1 MDNLHIVNLSSYN
14 RPEIKEDKKRDW
26 VEYGDNND
34 FYTYL
39 IDLYIQSTTNNA
51 IINGVSQMIYGKG
64 IDALD
69 STTKTNEY
77 AALKSIFNDSCL
89 RKISF
94 DLKLLGEA
102 SFQVL
107 YKDKQVVKA
116 EHFPRQTLRAEKCND
131 NGDIEA
137 FYYHNDWSK
146 IKPSDKPKRIAAFGF
161 GNGTEPE
168 IKIVKRYLSGYD
180 YYCPPDY
187 MGGIAYA
194 ELESEVADYLI
205 NDVQNGFSGTKV
217 VNFNNGVPDRDKQL
231 QIKSD
236 VMHKLTG
243 ARGEKVIIAFN
254 NNAESKTT
262 VDDIPLND
270 APQHYE
276 YLSTECVNKL
286 MVAHRITS
294 PLLLGIRD
302 GNNGLGNNS
311 DEIKTAS
318 LLFHNTTIKPY
329 QDLITEAI
337 DDILA
342 VNGISLKLYFKTLQP
357 LEFIETDNAITNEAR
372 EEETGV
378 KLATQ
383 VVSEDAAIINDR
395 LAYSTQQKAE
405 QMAKDLGCEG
415 FHTHDLEGKTWYM
428 PCKEHKLSD
437 NFDDDKMFDLLDEF
451 GEDENLDDWELV
463 DEREVDYDQEESL
476 DKMIGLASTGS
487 ARPKAGSEQDG
498 KNEEGLQFKVRYQY
512 APLKTQANSR
522 EFCKKMV
529 AAKKI
534 YRKEDI
540 MQMSQR
546 AVNAGWG
553 LNGADTYDIWL
564 YKGGGACHHFWMRKT
579 YKAKKEGV
587 KPDVG
592 NPNAEVS
599 VNQAKKDGFK
609 PETNDKKVAMRPK
622 DMPNQGFVN
631 K

>member
-14 RPEIKEDKKRDW
+14 RPKIKEDKKRDW
-26 VEYGDNND
+26 VEYGDDND

-51 IINGVSQMIYGKG
+51 IINGISQMIYGKG
-64 IDALD
+64 LDALD
-69 STTKTNEY
+69 SSTKTDEY

-94 DLKLLGEA
+94 DLKILGEA
-102 SFQVL
+102 SFQVI
-107 YKDKQVVKA
+107 YNKKQVVKA
-116 EHFPRQTLRAEKCND
+116 EHFPRQTLRAEKCNED
-131 NGDIEA
+131 GDIEA
-137 FYYHNDWSK
+137 YYYSNDWK
-146 IKPSDKPKRIAAFGF
+146 NLKPSDKPKRIAAFGF

-168 IKIVKRYLSGYD
+168 IKIIKRYLSGYD

-217 VNFNNGVPDRDKQL
+217 VNFNNGIPDRDKQL

-236 VMHKLTG
+236 VMRKLTG

-276 YLSTECVNKL
+276 YLSNECVGKL

-302 GNNGLGNNS
+302 GNGGLGNNA
-311 DEIKTAS
+311 DEIRTAS
-318 LLFHNTTIKPY
+318 LLFNNTTIRPY
-329 QDLITEAI
+329 QDLIIESI

-342 VNGISLKLYFKTLQP
+342 VNGIALKLYFKTLQP
-357 LEFIETDNAITNEAR
+357 LEFIETDNAITDESR

-378 KLATQ
+378 KL
-383 VVSEDAAIINDR
+383 S
-395 LAYSTQQKAE
+395 
-405 QMAKDLGCEG
+405 
-415 FHTHDLEGKTWYM
+415 
-428 PCKEHKLSD
+428 KEEAD
-437 NFDDDKMFDLLDEF
+437 FDDDEMFNLLQEF
-451 GEDENLDDWELV
+451 GEDENLDEWELV
-463 DEREVDYDQEESL
+463 DEREVDYDQEEAL

-487 ARPKAGSEQDG
+487 ARPNAGSEQDG
-498 KNEEGLQFKVRYQY
+498 ENKEGLQFRVRYQY
-512 APLKTQANSR
+512 APLKTQPNSR

-529 AAKKI
+529 SAKKI

-540 MQMSQR
+540 MQMSQL

-553 LNGADTYDIWL
+553 LSGADTYDIWFF
-564 YKGGGACHHFWMRKT
+564 KGGGACHHFWMRKT
-579 YKAKKEGV
+579 YKAKSEDV
-587 KPDVG
+587 RPDVG

-609 PETNDKKVAMRPK
+609 PETNDKKVATRPV
-622 DMPNQGFVN
+622 DMPNKGFVN

>member
-1 MDNLHIVNLSSYN
+1 MENVHIVSLSSYN
-14 RPEIKEDKKRDW
+14 RPQIKEDKKRDW
-26 VEYGDNND
+26 VEYGDDND

-39 IDLYIQSTTNNA
+39 IDLFIESTTNNA

-64 IDALD
+64 LDALD
-69 STTKTNEY
+69 SSTKTDEY
-77 AALKSIFNDSCL
+77 AALRSIFHDSCL

-107 YKDKQVVKA
+107 YNDKQVARA

-131 NGDIEA
+131 EGQIEA
-137 FYYHNDWSK
+137 YYYFHDWSK
-146 IKPSDKPKRIAAFGF
+146 IKPNDKPKRIAAFGF

-168 IKIVKRYLSGYD
+168 IKIIKRYLSGYD

-194 ELESEVADYLI
+194 ELESEVSDFLI

-217 VNFNNGVPDRDKQL
+217 VNFNNGIPDREQQL
-231 QIKSD
+231 QVKSD
-236 VMHKLTG
+236 VMRKLTG

-262 VDDIPLND
+262 IDDVPLTD

-276 YLSTECVNKL
+276 YLSTESVNKL

-302 GNNGLGNNS
+302 GSNGLGNNA

-337 DDILA
+337 DDILS

-378 KLATQ
+378 K
-383 VVSEDAAIINDR
+383 
-395 LAYSTQQKAE
+395 
-405 QMAKDLGCEG
+405 MAKEEP
-415 FHTHDLEGKTWYM
+415 T
-428 PCKEHKLSD
+428 
-437 NFDDDKMFDLLDEF
+437 FDDDKMFDLLDQF
-451 GEDENLDDWELV
+451 GEDENLEEWDLV
-463 DEREVDYDQEESL
+463 DEREVDYDQEETL

-487 ARPKAGSEQDG
+487 ARPKAGSDQDG
-498 KNEEGLQFKVRYQY
+498 ENKEGVQFKVRYQY
-512 APLKTQANSR
+512 APLKVSANSR

-540 MQMSQR
+540 MQMSQL

-553 LNGADTYDIWL
+553 LNGVATYDIFL
-564 YKGGGACHHFWMRKT
+564 YKGGGGCHHFWMRKT
-579 YKAKKEGV
+579 YMAKAEGV

-599 VNQAKKDGFK
+599 VNQAKKEGFK